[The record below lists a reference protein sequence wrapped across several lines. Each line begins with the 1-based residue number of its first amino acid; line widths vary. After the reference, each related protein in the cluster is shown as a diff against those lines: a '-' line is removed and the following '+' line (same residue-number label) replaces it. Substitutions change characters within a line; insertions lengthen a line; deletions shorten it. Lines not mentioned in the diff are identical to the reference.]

1 MKYLHC
7 KLFRSQRQV
16 TALVNEL
23 GLGPVSLRGKV
34 SAPPPGQGE
43 LGKMFKKASEKN
55 NQKENVSP
63 QESDVNKV
71 ESKTKA
77 EKKKNAVAE
86 ESKEEKPEGDDDK
99 EEVYNAEEELSEDE
113 LKYIEDVEEFLSGT
127 DLSLTPSPPTKGD
140 GNCWYRAAAAQVL
153 SQCSENRAGLY

>member
-1 MKYLHC
+1 M
-7 KLFRSQRQV
+7 

-43 LGKMFKKASEKN
+43 IGKMFKKSSGKK

-63 QESDVNKV
+63 EESAVDKV

-77 EKKKNAVAE
+77 EKKNKTVVE
-86 ESKEEKPEGDDDK
+86 ESKKEKLKEDDDE

-127 DLSLTPSPPTKGD
+127 DLCLTPSPPTKGD

-153 SQCSENRAGLY
+153 SQFSENRAGFYRGTF